1 MASHVDSQKGSH
13 SSSSSKKNFKKSSLT
28 KLSKESLNLS
38 DHTSPSNKLY
48 LSLERCKTAQFD
60 QLLAEQSKE
69 RVERKLIIL
78 EKSFELKKK
87 KLLEEAFKAESKVQ
101 LATLEK
107 KKEIWVLIA
116 MKVSQCWPTPY
127 LK

>member
-1 MASHVDSQKGSH
+1 M
-13 SSSSSKKNFKKSSLT
+13 
-28 KLSKESLNLS
+28 
-38 DHTSPSNKLY
+38 Y

-87 KLLEEAFKAESKVQ
+87 KLLEEAFKAESKVR